1 MSSDFRSVAH
11 LLPLASCQDALEILD
26 ALAEGP
32 HTFAELRAR
41 LPFRTRR
48 LHRALRIL
56 AAENAILRLHEA
68 GSWDNRPVTQTH
80 YELTTSGHQLV
91 EELNDLDVWI
101 TMYERYL
108 YGPAE
113 S

>member
-1 MSSDFRSVAH
+1 VSSDFRSVAH

-26 ALAEGP
+26 ALAEKP
-32 HTFAELRAR
+32 HTFAELRAH

-48 LHRALRIL
+48 LCRALRIL
-56 AAENAILRLHEA
+56 ATENAILRLHEA
-68 GSWDNRPVTQTH
+68 GTWDHRPVAHTR

-91 EELNDLDVWI
+91 HELNDLDVWI
-101 TMYERYL
+101 TIYERYL
-108 YGPAE
+108 YGPAG